1 MNGLLAILYL
11 AASLSDMKLSDCP
24 TGCLAEAEVPSR
36 VSIRVAKVEFQR
48 EIIGDEVYVG
58 YDWGKTY
65 GPFQPTI
72 GVSANDQNALWI
84 GAGTKWTST
93 DLLGGPVFLE
103 ASFMPGFL
111 TKGDGPDIGGAFHF
125 RSSLGVGYEFDNG
138 ATILASYDHRSNGD
152 LRELN
157 PGLETIGVRFAFP
170 F

>member
-72 GVSANDQNALWI
+72 G
-84 GAGTKWTST
+84 
-93 DLLGGPVFLE
+93 E
-103 ASFMPGFL
+103 
-111 TKGDGPDIGGAFHF
+111 
-125 RSSLGVGYEFDNG
+125 
-138 ATILASYDHRSNGD
+138 
-152 LRELN
+152 
-157 PGLETIGVRFAFP
+157 
-170 F
+170 